1 MKKKINPTNKER
13 FLNSEPF
20 KLTPFGSYYRYI
32 GSSFGS
38 EKGHLV
44 QIYCESNSNKVLFE
58 QYESNVHK
66 IGPTT
71 CKAFTYVLNIKRTTC
86 LRYDHMEFGCDVET
100 GQFEENTIEK
110 LVL

>member
-1 MKKKINPTNKER
+1 MKKKINPSNKER

-20 KLTPFGSYYRYI
+20 KLTPFGAYYRYI
-32 GSSFGS
+32 ESSFGI
-38 EKGHLV
+38 GHL
-44 QIYCESNSNKVLFE
+44 IRIHCESNSNKVLFE

-71 CKAFTYVLNIKRTTC
+71 CKAFTYVFDNKINTC
-86 LRYDHMEFGCDVET
+86 LRYDHMEFECNIEKGY
-100 GQFEENTIEK
+100 FEENKIEK